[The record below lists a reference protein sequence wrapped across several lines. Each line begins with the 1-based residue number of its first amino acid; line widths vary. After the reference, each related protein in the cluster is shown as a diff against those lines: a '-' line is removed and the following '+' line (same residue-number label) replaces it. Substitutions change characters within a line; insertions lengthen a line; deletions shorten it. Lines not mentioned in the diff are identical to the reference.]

1 MDMWVVANFVLL
13 WIMLLWTWHTNAKQ
27 TFNSLLWLKE
37 NSNRSCQQQ
46 LPQQNWT
53 EYKTLTSR
61 IFFSAA
67 PHGMQDLG
75 SLTRQRIP
83 AVQVQSLNHW
93 TTEEVPTLWFQCV
106 CPLMPLPTPTILLGF
121 LLPWTC
127 VISSWL
133 LQQSTAAAPYLGW
146 GLSPSMCP

>member
-37 NSNRSCQQQ
+37 NSNRCCQQQ

-93 TTEEVPTLWFQCV
+93 TTEEVPTLWFQNYLYFWFFQIFLHRYV
-106 CPLMPLPTPTILLGF
+106 LFALLRGNHF
-121 LLPWTC
+121 LD
-127 VISSWL
+127 SSIM
-133 LQQSTAAAPYLGW
+133 TDY
-146 GLSPSMCP
+146 CCC